1 MKTKFTLLLILV
13 TAFILT
19 MGQNPTIN
27 LTFSAIDSAAY
38 IQLDSINIMNRSQG
52 GETMIYWPDTTLSL
66 EITPGDLLLYV
77 GYATVYPVGV
87 KEVNQETGSF
97 QLFQNYPNPVKEQ
110 SEISMYIPEK
120 GVVNV
125 MVTDLQGRVVL
136 SSDWRLDKGNHSFR
150 FIPGDGNLFFLTA
163 QWNGMSRS
171 IKILTTGRHVGQ
183 GCMLDYTSGSTGGS
197 VLKASSQAGNFITRK
212 SGILDDPETDKTYIF
227 QFASNIP
234 CPEKTSVSYDGK
246 VYSTLQILSQ
256 CWLKENLNV
265 GTMISGTIEQS
276 NNGTMEKY
284 CYEDIESNC
293 DTYGGLYQWNETMM
307 YSTGQFAKG
316 ICPPG
321 WHLPMDEEWKVL
333 EGAVDG
339 QYGFGDLEWDGE
351 GYRGYN
357 VGSSLKEAGTTHW
370 NPPNYGS
377 TNSSGFTG
385 LPGGNRDYST
395 GTFANMGAG
404 GSFWSSSEDGTGNA
418 WYRALNY
425 ASPHAYRKYVDKA
438 AGYSVRCLRGC
449 APVRAYAGENDG
461 SCGDVAYSLSGATAA
476 NFATLLWTT
485 SGTGTF
491 DDPTLINPMYTPS
504 QEDIDSGQVELNLA
518 ASGGGECPDA
528 ASYMILA
535 FTAPPEVNA
544 GDDTDI
550 CSTQYSLNLS
560 GTAANYSSVL
570 WNTSGTGT
578 FNDPSSLTAVYTPS
592 TGDKMN
598 GLVILS
604 LNVNGNGPCEPVS
617 DAMTLKIWTGTASAG
632 PDQLNIHGNSTTLA
646 GNAPTFGNGLWQ
658 IVSGSGGNVNDPD
671 NPHSIF
677 NGLYDHAYTLTW
689 TISNTVCGS
698 SVDTVV
704 ISFAVAMG
712 IPCPGTPIVEYEGQT
727 YNTVQIGDQCWFKE
741 NLNVGTMITNGPG
754 ILQTNNGV
762 IEKFCYDN
770 ISYNCDTYGGL
781 YEWDEAMQYVTTESA
796 QGICPEGWHLASDDE
811 WKILEG
817 TVDSQFPVGDLEWEE
832 IGWRGYDAGGNL
844 KEIGTAHW
852 VSPNEA
858 TNSSGFTAFGGG
870 SRTTDDWLFW
880 NLKVLGMFWTSTQID
895 ESLAWPRAMRNDITA
910 MWRYDERPKTYAQ
923 SIRCLMND

>member
-13 TAFILT
+13 AAFMLT
-19 MGQNPTIN
+19 VGQSTSFH
-27 LTFSAIDSAAY
+27 LTFTAIDSAAY
-38 IQLDSINIMNRSQG
+38 VRLDSVQIMNRTQG
-52 GETMIYWPDTTLSL
+52 GGTTIYWPDTSVSL
-66 EITPGDLLLYV
+66 EITPGDLLLYI
-77 GYATVYPVGV
+77 GYATPAFVGISGSGTV
-87 KEVNQETGSF
+87 MNSF
-97 QLFQNYPNPVKEQ
+97 QLFQNYPNPVTDQ
-110 SEISMYIPEK
+110 TVISMYIPEK
-120 GVVNV
+120 GTVKI
-125 MVTDLQGRVVL
+125 MVTDVQGRVVL
-136 SSDWRLDKGNHSFR
+136 ASDRQLDQGTHSFR
-150 FIPGDGNLFFLTA
+150 FLPGGGGLFFFTA
-163 QWNGMSRS
+163 RWNEVSRS
-171 IKILTTGRHVGQ
+171 IKILTSETLIGQ
-183 GCMLDYTSGSTGGS
+183 MCRLDYLESSTNAYA
-197 VLKASSQAGNFITRK
+197 LKASLQTGSTVIQK
-212 SGILDDPETDKTYIF
+212 SGILDGPETDRTYVF

-234 CPEKTSVSYDGK
+234 CPEKTSVSYAGK
-246 VYSTLQILSQ
+246 IYSTLQIFSQ

-265 GTMISGTIEQS
+265 GTMISGTIDQS

-284 CYEDIESNC
+284 CYGDMESNC
-293 DTYGGLYQWNETMM
+293 DTYGGLYQWNEAMQ
-307 YSTGQFAKG
+307 YSSEALTKG

-321 WHLPMDEEWKVL
+321 WRLPMDEEWKVL

-339 QYGFGDLEWDGE
+339 QYGFGNMEWDGE

-357 VGSSLKEAGTTHW
+357 VGSGLKEAGTTHW
-370 NPPNYGS
+370 NPPNYGA

-385 LPGGNRDYST
+385 LPAGNRDYST
-395 GTFANMGAG
+395 GGFANMGAG

-449 APVRAYAGENDG
+449 APVKAYAGENDG
-461 SCGDVAYSLSGATAA
+461 SCGDAAYSLSGATAA

-491 DDPTLINPMYTPS
+491 DDPTRVNPMYTPS
-504 QEDIDSGQVELNLA
+504 LEDMDSGQVELTLA

-528 ASYMILA
+528 ASTMTLT
-535 FTAPPEVNA
+535 FTAAPEANA
-544 GDDTDI
+544 GDDADI
-550 CSTQYSLNLS
+550 CSTQYSLNLN
-560 GTAANYSSVL
+560 GVAANYSSAL
-570 WNTSGTGT
+570 WTTSGTGT

-598 GLVILS
+598 GPVILS

-617 DAMTLKIWTGTASAG
+617 DAMTLKIWTGTANAG

-658 IVSGSGGNVNDPD
+658 IVSGSGGNVYDPD
-671 NPHSIF
+671 DPHSIF
-677 NGLYDHAYTLTW
+677 NGLYEHAYTLTW
-689 TISNTVCGS
+689 TISNTVCGT
-698 SVDTVV
+698 SVDTVE
-704 ISFAVAMG
+704 ISFAPEWSCG
-712 IPCPGTPIVEYEGQT
+712 EPIVDDRDGQS
-727 YNTVQIGDQCWFKE
+727 YNTVLIGDQCWLAE
-741 NLNVGTMITNGPG
+741 NMNIGTMITNGPG
-754 ILQTNNGV
+754 VLQTNNGV

-796 QGICPEGWHLASDDE
+796 LGICPGGWHLASDDE

-817 TVDSQFPVGDLEWEE
+817 TVDSQFQVGDLEWED

-844 KEIGTAHW
+844 KETGLAHW
-852 VSPNEA
+852 ESPNDA

-895 ESLAWPRAMRNDITA
+895 ESLAWPRGMRNDITS